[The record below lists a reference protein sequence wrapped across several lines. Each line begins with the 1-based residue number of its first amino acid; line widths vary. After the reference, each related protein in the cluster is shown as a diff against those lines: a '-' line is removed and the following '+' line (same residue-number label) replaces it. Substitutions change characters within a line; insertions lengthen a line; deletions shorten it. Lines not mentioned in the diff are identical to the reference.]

1 MIALVDCNN
10 FFVSCERVVDP
21 SLNGS
26 PVIVLSGGDG
36 CVVAMSNEAKRLGIT
51 RGIPLFKIRDIV
63 KAHNVAKIRG
73 HHDLYRKTS
82 LKVMKTLSSIVKDIE
97 CYSIDEAFLHLSPQL
112 GDIAGFGHYVVDEVM
127 LKTGIPVSIGIA
139 QTKTLAKLAARFA
152 KKYPGYNGV
161 CVIDTAEKQQKA
173 IALTDISDIWGI
185 GPRLADRLKMVG
197 IKTAAQFASMN
208 LAQVNTLVSITGQRT
223 WRELNGEACIEHDYV
238 PPERRSMTSSRS
250 FEHDVYDF
258 EFLRKAV
265 IGHVSTLGRRLRRQ
279 KCHAG
284 EISIYLRTNP
294 FKPHLPQTRDTAKTT
309 LPSPTSDTL
318 TLTTAAINLL
328 KAVYKQGYGYKK
340 AGITLSRLI
349 GDDEVQLGL
358 FDDLDDFNRRRRLMD
373 TLDRLNSSI
382 PGAISLVPGD

>member
-21 SLNGS
+21 SLNGC

-97 CYSIDEAFLHLSPQL
+97 YYSIDEAFLHLSPQL
-112 GDIAGFGHYVVDEVM
+112 GDVAGFGHYVVDEVM

-161 CVIDTAEKQQKA
+161 CVIDTAEKQEKA
-173 IALTDISDIWGI
+173 IAMTDISDIWGI

-197 IKTAAQFASMN
+197 IKTAGQFASLN

-238 PPERRSMTSSRS
+238 PPERRSLTSSRS

-294 FKPHLPQTRDTAKTT
+294 FKPHLPQTRDTVKTT

-328 KAVYKQGYGYKK
+328 KTVYKQGYGYKK

-349 GDDEVQLGL
+349 DDDEVQLGL

-382 PGAISLVPGD
+382 PGVISLVPGN

>member
-21 SLNGS
+21 SLNGC

-112 GDIAGFGHYVVDEVM
+112 GDVAGFGHYVVDEVM

-161 CVIDTAEKQQKA
+161 CVIDTAEKQEKA
-173 IALTDISDIWGI
+173 IAMTDISDIWGI

-197 IKTAAQFASMN
+197 IKTAGQFASLN

-238 PPERRSMTSSRS
+238 PPERRSLTSSRS

-294 FKPHLPQTRDTAKTT
+294 FKPHLPQTRDTVKTT

-328 KAVYKQGYGYKK
+328 KTVYKQGYGYKK

-349 GDDEVQLGL
+349 DDDEVQLGL

-382 PGAISLVPGD
+382 PGVISLVPGN